1 MLSRSLEKTTKDFI
15 IAINQAAKAQAE
27 QIAEI
32 RSQTI
37 YTEEHKNEQESKVR
51 AATAAAMQMVRD
63 TARDSITAAF
73 ANARATVE
81 NSVSEGAHDTTFEEI
96 KNAAEATG
104 GDFLLSYHS

>member
-37 YTEEHKNEQESKVR
+37 YTEEHKNDQSG
-51 AATAAAMQMVRD
+51 
-63 TARDSITAAF
+63 
-73 ANARATVE
+73 N
-81 NSVSEGAHDTTFEEI
+81 
-96 KNAAEATG
+96 G
-104 GDFLLSYHS
+104 GSYADG

>member
-15 IAINQAAKAQAE
+15 VAINQAAKAQAE

-37 YTEEHKNEQESKVR
+37 YTEEHKNEQENKVR

-63 TARDSITAAF
+63 TARDSITSAF
-73 ANARATVE
+73 ANARATV
-81 NSVSEGAHDTTFEEI
+81 
-96 KNAAEATG
+96 
-104 GDFLLSYHS
+104 